1 MTTTILS
8 GPERRRRW
16 TSEQKAQIVE
26 ETLVEGASIAAVAR
40 GHDIHPNLLHGW
52 RRQLRNGVL
61 SGTSAGAVRF
71 VPVTVGRE
79 RAVSRAPRRAFELGP
94 AIEIVLR
101 NGRMLRVPEG
111 VAPARAA
118 ALADA
123 LEGTGR

>member
-26 ETLVEGASIAAVAR
+26 ETFVEGASIAAVAR
-40 GHDIHPNLLHGW
+40 RHDIHPNLLHGW
-52 RRQLRNGVL
+52 RRQLRNGVP
-61 SGTSAGAVRF
+61 SGASAGAVRF
-71 VPVTVGRE
+71 VPVTVARE
-79 RAVSRAPRRAFELGP
+79 RAVSRASRRAFELEP